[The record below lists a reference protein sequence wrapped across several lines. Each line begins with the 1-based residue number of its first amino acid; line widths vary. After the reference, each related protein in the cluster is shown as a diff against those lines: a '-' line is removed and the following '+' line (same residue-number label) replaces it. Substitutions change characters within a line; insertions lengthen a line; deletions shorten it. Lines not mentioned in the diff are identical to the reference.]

1 MNRRYLEFIKFYRR
15 GMLVVFLFCLTF
27 LFLIMTLFT
36 SKLPSSI
43 AILANILLVICA
55 IFSLIIALINF
66 KKNHTYISSLLS
78 QETPEECIDSIYS
91 LNQENYLYKISLR
104 VYETTYSDIKVYLPT
119 EII

>member
-55 IFSLIIALINF
+55 IFSLIIALINL
-66 KKNHTYISSLLS
+66 KKIILISVLCCHKKLRGSVLILS
-78 QETPEECIDSIYS
+78 IH
-91 LNQENYLYKISLR
+91 
-104 VYETTYSDIKVYLPT
+104 
-119 EII
+119 